1 MPEGTKLVFYSNITF
16 FENNNQTLPL
26 GMDISQEGL
35 INLDSYN
42 LKLRDKDEFNINIA
56 KDEFNNLVKKVKVYE
71 YNLEPKQI
79 KEG

>member
-1 MPEGTKLVFYSNITF
+1 SNITF